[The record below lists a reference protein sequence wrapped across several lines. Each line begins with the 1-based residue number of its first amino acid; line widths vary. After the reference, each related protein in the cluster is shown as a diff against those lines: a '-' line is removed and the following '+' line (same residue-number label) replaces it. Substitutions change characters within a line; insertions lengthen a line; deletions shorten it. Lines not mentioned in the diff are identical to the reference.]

1 MLAAFDPWI
10 LAFSLVTVAVTIWM
24 GFRSAKSSKSAADF
38 FVAGRSVSVGWNASA
53 ISGEYLSAASFMG
66 VAGMVMSSGYDALWY
81 PVCYACGYLFL
92 LLFIAGPLR
101 RFGAYT
107 IPDFAEGRYDSP
119 VFRKIA
125 VIFVLFIGFFYTMP
139 QMKGAGTTLA
149 YIFPGLPYWV
159 GVVLVGAVI
168 TLNVALGG
176 MKGITLVQAFQYWA
190 KMFAIS
196 VPIFVLMSVYGGYGK
211 QVGGNNLTTRAAL
224 LESNLE
230 FRRLY
235 ESPSKLELNI
245 RNNVGDKLADVVK
258 LDRPDYL
265 GFRIPEG
272 KITLLGLLRNYGL
285 FSDKEINVAEGS
297 RNLMLLV
304 PFTTNRVDRSNY
316 FAIATPLIATNG
328 FEIVREDAR
337 GVWFADSSLAKQIK
351 ANHPPH
357 ESNAPA
363 RETFSPVSWK
373 VTAVNGNSNEL
384 FLKLNA
390 AKSMVARLSGQ
401 PRSAVGDLDA
411 FTVLRL
417 FAENHGLDR
426 MLLAPSAP
434 NLGQLTNKISITTAN
449 TLANWERDAR
459 AGLRS
464 NGVEVI
470 VAYSALVMVPVAKA
484 AEYEASYQREGMA
497 AFEPNAERRLDLPA
511 KAPKDETW
519 LNPFGPLTT
528 NLISLSTRMTV
539 EAVNGWVRFDAP
551 SLADRLEDRAK
562 ALFGNGVPY
571 YMVSD
576 AKLASV
582 LIEYAR
588 FSGKTV
594 AAHTNL
600 DLPRMLGP
608 MTIRETNWSG
618 VIAQYTSFLTNH
630 GVFLREAGSQIL
642 AMPPA
647 MAATSEVAANLQ
659 ARLPLPAKAPK
670 DETWLNP
677 FGPLTTKAAKAAKP
691 STSSIPTADSTW
703 HTFTGTLPP
712 RDFEDHVARFLRRPN
727 DQWMIEDHSTAT
739 TNLLVHYARF
749 VASDSAISQGNSF
762 SLVASPRLPSNI
774 SSFAFTGAFISEPI
788 GKLERA
794 FLTNGITVLRQSG
807 NSFIAFPTK
816 DAVITPV
823 DPKPYALLY
832 TYSLI
837 IALVCGTAGL
847 PHILVRFYTNPDGV
861 AAKRTTMWVMI
872 LIGIFYVFPPVFGV
886 MGRNLMPLLYEGTGA
901 KGTDKVVLELPKVL
915 DARAN
920 SQFPMPN
927 APTAAA
933 GASIGHSSLDIPPSG
948 GIPWG
953 SILSG
958 ITCAGAFAAFMST
971 FSGLLV
977 SMTGALAHDVYGRML
992 RPNSTPA
999 ERMRMFKFCAVAVG
1013 TVAVALGSF
1022 VEPLQ
1027 INFMVGQAFAI
1038 AAASY
1043 FPLLF
1048 MSVWWRGMTMR
1059 GAAAGMLTGGVCA
1072 LAAVTLTNFSD
1083 LKWIALGDFWAA
1095 HPLLRILCE
1104 QPAIWTVPLAI
1115 GLMVAVSKLT
1125 RATVP
1130 ADVRMKMLVL
1140 HAPEKLGL
1148 KQEYI
1153 KEHEAHGH

>member
-1 MLAAFDPWI
+1 MLALFDPWI

-24 GFRSAKSSKSAADF
+24 GFRSAKTSKSASDF

-196 VPIFVLMSVYGGYGK
+196 VPIFVLMAVYGSYPAHIRENSDIRI
-211 QVGGNNLTTRAAL
+211 VINN
-224 LESNLE
+224 
-230 FRRLY
+230 
-235 ESPSKLELNI
+235 SPSKELKPWI
-245 RNNVGDKLADVVK
+245 IK
-258 LDRPDYL
+258 
-265 GFRIPEG
+265 
-272 KITLLGLLRNYGL
+272 
-285 FSDKEINVAEGS
+285 DKEAV
-297 RNLMLLV
+297 
-304 PFTTNRVDRSNY
+304 
-316 FAIATPLIATNG
+316 TPDDDL
-328 FEIVREDAR
+328 EIKR
-337 GVWFADSSLAKQIK
+337 Q
-351 ANHPPH
+351 
-357 ESNAPA
+357 
-363 RETFSPVSWK
+363 
-373 VTAVNGNSNEL
+373 
-384 FLKLNA
+384 
-390 AKSMVARLSGQ
+390 
-401 PRSAVGDLDA
+401 
-411 FTVLRL
+411 
-417 FAENHGLDR
+417 
-426 MLLAPSAP
+426 
-434 NLGQLTNKISITTAN
+434 
-449 TLANWERDAR
+449 
-459 AGLRS
+459 
-464 NGVEVI
+464 
-470 VAYSALVMVPVAKA
+470 
-484 AEYEASYQREGMA
+484 
-497 AFEPNAERRLDLPA
+497 
-511 KAPKDETW
+511 
-519 LNPFGPLTT
+519 
-528 NLISLSTRMTV
+528 
-539 EAVNGWVRFDAP
+539 
-551 SLADRLEDRAK
+551 
-562 ALFGNGVPY
+562 
-571 YMVSD
+571 
-576 AKLASV
+576 
-582 LIEYAR
+582 
-588 FSGKTV
+588 
-594 AAHTNL
+594 
-600 DLPRMLGP
+600 
-608 MTIRETNWSG
+608 
-618 VIAQYTSFLTNH
+618 
-630 GVFLREAGSQIL
+630 
-642 AMPPA
+642 
-647 MAATSEVAANLQ
+647 
-659 ARLPLPAKAPK
+659 PLPAKAPA
-670 DETWLNP
+670 DATWLNP

-691 STSSIPTADSTW
+691 NVRYDGKMIAEPLNARGVSLKEAAETQAAKVLGQPVTRVFSIAGPANVRKALQMLVPEKARQLGPNRELRLEIAESIRDRELTALAAIGTNAVGAIPTYTY
-703 HTFTGTLPP
+703 
-712 RDFEDHVARFLRRPN
+712 RP
-727 DQWMIEDHSTAT
+727 DD
-739 TNLLVHYARF
+739 
-749 VASDSAISQGNSF
+749 
-762 SLVASPRLPSNI
+762 
-774 SSFAFTGAFISEPI
+774 
-788 GKLERA
+788 LEKA
-794 FLTNGITVLRQSG
+794 LANAGITLVQEAEG
-807 NSFIAFPTK
+807 TFKAFPTK
-816 DAVITPV
+816 DAVLTPV

-886 MGRNLMPLLYEGTGA
+886 MGRNLMPSLYEGTGA

-915 DARAN
+915 DSKDGGIWKAGKQEDAKTGGTG
-920 SQFPMPN
+920 SLPSSSTPVFPSSTTP
-927 APTAAA
+927 AT
-933 GASIGHSSLDIPPSG
+933 GASG

-1013 TVAVALGSF
+1013 TVAVVLGSF

-1115 GLMVAVSKLT
+1115 GLMVVVSKLT
-1125 RATVP
+1125 PAGIP